1 MNKKCKIAV
10 VLGLAIF
17 VVGAAS
23 MFISKKDKKVEMLN
37 EDVVDAKLSDIKDV
51 LVGSGNKFFV
61 IQEDET
67 SGKYQIEDV
76 RLIGFTLSDVFAD
89 KCVISVS
96 VENNLIKEMNIK
108 ILGITNY
115 NDINSDCEIISSLV
129 DSINPVE
136 LDIVQD
142 MENEVVSKTVFRDVG
157 SIDNLCLAKTNII
170 EDGVTG
176 VMLNFYD
183 KNLESQ
189 TLNNIK
195 AEKERLVE
203 IARTKNA

>member
-1 MNKKCKIAV
+1 MNKKCKMAV
-10 VLGLAIF
+10 ALGLAIF

-51 LVGSGNKFFV
+51 LVGSGSKFFV

-76 RLIGFTLSDVFAD
+76 RLVGSTLSDVFAD

-129 DSINPVE
+129 DSVNPVK

-170 EDGVTG
+170 EDGVVG
-176 VMLNFYD
+176 VMLNFYEKD
-183 KNLESQ
+183 LESQ

-203 IARTKNA
+203 IARTKNI